1 MDDVCYAIFKGPFWA
16 LKKSSTHIYRNI
28 VYIIFLLLPNIV
40 DFILTLLD
48 YSDKIRNYF
57 IIRFIT
63 QLLFIYYSITFVGLI
78 SYSSHDGI
86 DGLIPFIPFCLMLVI
101 ILALEITSLVLY
113 IKGYDDIQKLARV
126 GYYVHFSHI
135 PFIFIGRMVVFGC
148 NRNDW

>member
-1 MDDVCYAIFKGPFWA
+1 MGDFCFAIFGGSCWA
-16 LKKSSTHIYRNI
+16 LKRSGIPIYRSI
-28 VYIIFLLLPNIV
+28 LYIIFLLLPNII

-48 YSDKIRNYF
+48 YSDKIKSYF

-63 QLLFIYYSITFVGLI
+63 QVLFIYYTIALVGLL
-78 SYSSHDGI
+78 SYNSHDGI

-126 GYYVHFSHI
+126 GYYVHFLHI
-135 PFIFIGRMVVFGC
+135 PFIFIGSMIDSKC
-148 NRNDW
+148 NKDDI